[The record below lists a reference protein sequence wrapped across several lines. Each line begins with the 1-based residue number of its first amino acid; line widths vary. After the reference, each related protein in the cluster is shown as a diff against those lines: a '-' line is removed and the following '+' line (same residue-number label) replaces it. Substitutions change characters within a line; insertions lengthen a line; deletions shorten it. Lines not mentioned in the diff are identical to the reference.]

1 MQFEYLYMDKVCSVV
16 TVEGDK
22 ITVVNY
28 TDDILMTAFGNNK
41 NITLDDLEEF
51 FEERCFPR
59 SRAKQVLKNE
69 DIPYVPYLIIQRT
82 HGTMFDDCFWIR
94 FEGEDLCWDDV
105 NPVKKANAIG

>member
-1 MQFEYLYMDKVCSVV
+1 MKFDYLYMDDVCSTV

-28 TDDILMTAFGNNK
+28 TDDILLTAFGNNK
-41 NITLDDLEEF
+41 NVTLDDLDEF
-51 FEERCFPR
+51 FEYRCFPR

-69 DIPYVPYLIIQRT
+69 NIPYVPYLIIQRT

-105 NPVKKANAIG
+105 DPVKKANAVR